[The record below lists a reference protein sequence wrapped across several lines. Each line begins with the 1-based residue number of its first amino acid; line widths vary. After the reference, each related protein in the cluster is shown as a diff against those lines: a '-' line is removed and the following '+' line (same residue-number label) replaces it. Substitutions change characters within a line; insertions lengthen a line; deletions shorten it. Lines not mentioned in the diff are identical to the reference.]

1 MSFGSP
7 YTTLPDFE
15 YHSPKTLDE
24 ALALLREHVDE
35 AKLMGGGI
43 GLIAFMKERL
53 MSPAH
58 VVDLKGVEELR
69 SVRNVP
75 GQGLSIG
82 AAVTLSELLEEGK
95 IGRENA
101 VLREAIARIAD
112 PMIRRRATL
121 VGNLCEAIPWV
132 DTPPVLIALDAS
144 VEIIGGEGKRT
155 VPVSSF
161 IRGPVDVDL
170 DPTEIVTAVSIPDV
184 KGRVGAFEKFTSG
197 SEFSLAS
204 VAIVASGQGK
214 SRSVKAVYGAVNSTP
229 IRSTDVEDQ
238 IRDGI
243 TVGSIRRA
251 GQVASEK
258 VECVDDVLASA
269 AYRKHLV
276 KVITTKALGRMMGR

>member
-15 YHSPKTLDE
+15 YHSPKTVDE
-24 ALALLREHVDE
+24 ALALLREHLDE

-53 MSPAH
+53 MSPTH
-58 VVDLKGVEELR
+58 VIDLKGVEELKEVKR
-69 SVRNVP
+69 VP
-75 GQGLSIG
+75 GKGLWIG
-82 AAVTLSELLEEGK
+82 AAVTLSELLQDGK
-95 IGRENA
+95 LGEENA
-101 VLREAIARIAD
+101 VLHEAVARIAD

-121 VGNLCEAIPWV
+121 VGNVCEAIPWV
-132 DTPPVLIALDAS
+132 DTPPALIALDAS
-144 VEIIGGEGKRT
+144 IEIVGGEGKRT

-170 DPTEIVTAVSIPDV
+170 DTTEIVTAVVIPES
-184 KGRVGAFEKFTSG
+184 KGREGAFEKFTGG

-214 SRSVKAVYGAVNSTP
+214 SKYARAVYGAVNSTP
-229 IRSTDVEDQ
+229 IRCAAVEEQ
-238 IRDGI
+238 IKDGI
-243 TVGSIRRA
+243 NVGSVRRA
-251 GQVASEK
+251 GQAASEN
-258 VECVDDVLASA
+258 VECVDDVLASS

-276 KVITTKALGRMMGR
+276 KVITTKALGRMMER